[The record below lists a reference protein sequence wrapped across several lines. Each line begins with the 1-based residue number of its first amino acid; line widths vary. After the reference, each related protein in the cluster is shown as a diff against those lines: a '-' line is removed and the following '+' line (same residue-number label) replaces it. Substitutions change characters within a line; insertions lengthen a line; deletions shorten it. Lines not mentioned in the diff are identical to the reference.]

1 MQLAFSILA
10 ILLYLVCA
18 IQIWR
23 RLNAQRISGAV
34 GCGRN
39 IALLWIAA
47 IALHGTVLYMN
58 IATTGGI
65 SLGSSQA
72 ISLVGW
78 SMAFLVLIALHTRP
92 VEGLGLILLPFAA
105 LTVIGELLFP
115 GKHIL
120 PQSPGEL
127 LAIHIF
133 ISLIATSLFV
143 IAALETLLLWY
154 QDRRLKNHRPG
165 GWMRVL
171 PPLQHTESL
180 LFQTIG
186 LGFVLLTIALITGL
200 VFINQFFSM
209 ASPQRTLLFIAAWVI
224 FGGLL
229 LARWRL
235 GWRGRIAIRWTLSGF
250 VILVIAYFSALL
262 FRLFSI

>member
-47 IALHGTVLYMN
+47 IAFHGAVLYVN

-65 SLGSSQA
+65 SLGASQA

-78 SMAFLVLIALHTRP
+78 SMAFLVLVALHTRP

-120 PQSPGEL
+120 PQSPG
-127 LAIHIF
+127 
-133 ISLIATSLFV
+133 
-143 IAALETLLLWY
+143 
-154 QDRRLKNHRPG
+154 
-165 GWMRVL
+165 
-171 PPLQHTESL
+171 
-180 LFQTIG
+180 
-186 LGFVLLTIALITGL
+186 
-200 VFINQFFSM
+200 
-209 ASPQRTLLFIAAWVI
+209 
-224 FGGLL
+224 
-229 LARWRL
+229 
-235 GWRGRIAIRWTLSGF
+235 
-250 VILVIAYFSALL
+250 
-262 FRLFSI
+262 